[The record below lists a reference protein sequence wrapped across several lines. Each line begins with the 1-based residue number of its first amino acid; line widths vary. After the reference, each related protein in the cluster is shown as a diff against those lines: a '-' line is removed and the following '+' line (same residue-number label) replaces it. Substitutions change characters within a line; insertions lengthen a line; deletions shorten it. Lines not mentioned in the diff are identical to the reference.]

1 MEEIRLHPIGIIHS
15 PFTDPRDTPI
25 QSAAGPDVRATVEV
39 YPEFSEGLQDLEGF
53 SHLILLFHC
62 HRVNKFSLKVFPFMD
77 SVPRGVFATRA
88 PSRPNSIG
96 LSVVRLLSRTENIL
110 TIQEVDILDGTPLLD
125 IKPYIE
131 DFDVR
136 RHTRKGWLENKV
148 GRLHSTRDDSRFV
161 QEYGRAEDSA
171 RVQEERKVRED
182 GGPREGRKEEDG

>member
-1 MEEIRLHPIGIIHS
+1 MKIELEPIGVVHS
-15 PFTDPRDTPI
+15 PFTEPVGVPVDPVY
-25 QSAAGPDVRATVEV
+25 AADVNGTVVVFPDYQA
-39 YPEFSEGLQDLEGF
+39 GLKDLDGF

-62 HRVNKFSLKVFPFMD
+62 HRANKFSLKVFPFMD

-96 LSVVRLLSRTENIL
+96 LSIVRLLSRSENIL

-136 RHTRKGWLENKV
+136 RNTRKGWLENKV
-148 GRLHSTRDDSRFV
+148 GRLHKTRDDSRFV
-161 QEYGRAEDSA
+161 QGDKKAQENGRAEN
-171 RVQEERKVRED
+171 
-182 GGPREGRKEEDG
+182 EGKIG